1 MTTRQNSS
9 IAIVFIL
16 GLLAMLMPLSID
28 MYLPALP
35 VISEQFGVPAGSAQM
50 TLSTYI
56 LGFAVGQLLYGPM
69 ADSIGRKP
77 VILGGTLVFAAAAVA
92 CALAQTIDQLI
103 VMRFFHGLAA
113 AAASVVINALMR
125 DIYPKEE
132 FSRMM
137 SFVMLVT
144 TIAPLLAP
152 IVGGWVLV
160 WLSWHYIFWILAV
173 AAILA
178 SVMIFTLIKETLPV
192 ERRQPFRLRTTLG
205 NFASLFR
212 HKRVLSYMLASGFSF
227 AGMFS
232 FLSAGPFVYIEI
244 NHVSPQHF
252 GYYFALNIV
261 FLFVMTI
268 INSRFVRRVGALNM
282 FRTGLWIQFVMAGW
296 MVFSA
301 LFGVGFWA
309 LIKETLPVERRQP
322 FRLRT
327 TLGNFASL
335 FRHKR
340 VLSYML
346 ASGFSFAGMFSFL
359 SAGPFV
365 YIEINHVSPQ
375 HFGYYFALNIVFLFV
390 MTIINSRFVRRV
402 GALNMFRTGLW
413 IQFVMAGWMVFSALF
428 GVGFWALVVGVAA
441 FVGCVSMVSSNA
453 MAVIL
458 DEFPHMAGTASSLA
472 GTFRFGIGAIVGAL
486 LSLATF
492 NSAWPMIWSIAFCAT
507 CSILFY
513 LYASRAKK
521 R

>member
-1 MTTRQNSS
+1 MTTRPHSS
-9 IAIVFIL
+9 FKIVFIL

-35 VISEQFGVPAGSAQM
+35 VISAQFGVPAGSAQM

-56 LGFAVGQLLYGPM
+56 LGFALGQLLYGPM
-69 ADSIGRKP
+69 ADSLGRKP

-92 CALAQTIDQLI
+92 CALAQSIDQLI
-103 VMRFFHGLAA
+103 VMRFLHGLAA

-144 TIAPLLAP
+144 TIAPLVAP
-152 IVGGWVLV
+152 MAGGAVLV
-160 WLSWHYIFWILAV
+160 WFSWHAIFWILAL
-173 AAILA
+173 AALLA
-178 SVMIFTLIKETLPV
+178 SAMIFFFIDETLPV
-192 ERRQPFRLRTTLG
+192 ERRQKFHIRTTIG

-232 FLSAGPFVYIEI
+232 FLSAGPFVYIEL

-261 FLFVMTI
+261 FLFVLTI

-282 FRTGLWIQFVMAGW
+282 FRAGLWIQFVMAVW
-296 MVFSA
+296 LVVSA
-301 LFGVGFWA
+301 
-309 LIKETLPVERRQP
+309 
-322 FRLRT
+322 
-327 TLGNFASL
+327 
-335 FRHKR
+335 
-340 VLSYML
+340 
-346 ASGFSFAGMFSFL
+346 FL
-359 SAGPFV
+359 D
-365 YIEINHVSPQ
+365 
-375 HFGYYFALNIVFLFV
+375 
-390 MTIINSRFVRRV
+390 
-402 GALNMFRTGLW
+402 
-413 IQFVMAGWMVFSALF
+413 
-428 GVGFWALVVGVAA
+428 VGFWALVIGVAA
-441 FVGCVSMVSSNA
+441 FVGCVSMISSNA

-486 LSLATF
+486 LSMATF
-492 NSAWPMIWSIAFCAT
+492 STAWPMLWAMAFCAT
-507 CSILFY
+507 SSVLFC
-513 LYASRAKK
+513 LYASRPRKAAH
-521 R
+521 

>member
-1 MTTRQNSS
+1 MTTRPHSS
-9 IAIVFIL
+9 FKIVFIL

-35 VISEQFGVPAGSAQM
+35 VISAQFGVPAGSAQM

-56 LGFAVGQLLYGPM
+56 LGFALGQLFYGPM
-69 ADSIGRKP
+69 ADSLGRKP

-92 CALAQTIDQLI
+92 CALAQTIDHLI
-103 VMRFFHGLAA
+103 IMRFFHGLAA

-144 TIAPLLAP
+144 TIAPLVAP
-152 IVGGWVLV
+152 MAGGAVLV
-160 WLSWHYIFWILAV
+160 WFSWHVIFWILAL
-173 AAILA
+173 AALLA
-178 SVMIFTLIKETLPV
+178 SAMIFFFIDETLPV
-192 ERRQPFRLRTTLG
+192 ERRQKFHIRTTIG

-232 FLSAGPFVYIEI
+232 FLSAGPFVYIEL

-261 FLFVMTI
+261 FLFIMTI

-282 FRTGLWIQFVMAGW
+282 FRAGLWIQFVMAILL
-296 MVFSA
+296 VVSA
-301 LFGVGFWA
+301 
-309 LIKETLPVERRQP
+309 
-322 FRLRT
+322 
-327 TLGNFASL
+327 
-335 FRHKR
+335 
-340 VLSYML
+340 
-346 ASGFSFAGMFSFL
+346 FL
-359 SAGPFV
+359 
-365 YIEINHVSPQ
+365 
-375 HFGYYFALNIVFLFV
+375 
-390 MTIINSRFVRRV
+390 
-402 GALNMFRTGLW
+402 
-413 IQFVMAGWMVFSALF
+413 

-486 LSLATF
+486 LSMATF
-492 NSAWPMIWSIAFCAT
+492 TTAWPMLWAMAFCAT
-507 CSILFY
+507 SSILFY
-513 LYASRAKK
+513 LYASRPRKAAH
-521 R
+521 

>member
-1 MTTRQNSS
+1 MTTRQHSS
-9 IAIVFIL
+9 FAIVFIL

-35 VISEQFGVPAGSAQM
+35 VISAQFGVSAGSTQM

-56 LGFAVGQLLYGPM
+56 LGFALGQLIYGPM
-69 ADSIGRKP
+69 ADSFGRKP
-77 VILGGTLVFAAAAVA
+77 VVLGGTLVFAAAAVA

-137 SFVMLVT
+137 SFVMLV
-144 TIAPLLAP
+144 
-152 IVGGWVLV
+152 
-160 WLSWHYIFWILAV
+160 WLSWHYIFWILAL

-178 SVMIFTLIKETLPV
+178 SAMIFFLIKETLPP
-192 ERRQPFRLRTTLG
+192 ERRQPFHIRTTIG
-205 NFASLFR
+205 NFAALFR

-244 NHVSPQHF
+244 NHVAPENF

-268 INSRFVRRVGALNM
+268 FNSRFVRRIGALNM
-282 FRTGLWIQFVMAGW
+282 FRSGLWIQFIMAAW
-296 MVFSA
+296 MVISA
-301 LFGVGFWA
+301 PLGLGFW
-309 LIKETLPVERRQP
+309 
-322 FRLRT
+322 
-327 TLGNFASL
+327 S
-335 FRHKR
+335 
-340 VLSYML
+340 
-346 ASGFSFAGMFSFL
+346 
-359 SAGPFV
+359 
-365 YIEINHVSPQ
+365 
-375 HFGYYFALNIVFLFV
+375 
-390 MTIINSRFVRRV
+390 
-402 GALNMFRTGLW
+402 
-413 IQFVMAGWMVFSALF
+413 
-428 GVGFWALVVGVAA
+428 LVVGVAA

-507 CSILFY
+507 SSILFC
-513 LYASRAKK
+513 LYASRPKK

>member
-1 MTTRQNSS
+1 MTTRQHSS
-9 IAIVFIL
+9 FAIVFIL

-35 VISEQFGVPAGSAQM
+35 VISAQFGVPAGSAQM

-56 LGFAVGQLLYGPM
+56 LGFALGQLIYGPM
-69 ADSIGRKP
+69 ADSLGRKP
-77 VILGGTLVFAAAAVA
+77 VILGGTLVFCRCGGRLCVGADYRSTDRDAFFPRFGGRGGKRRHQ
-92 CALAQTIDQLI
+92 CADAGYL
-103 VMRFFHGLAA
+103 
-113 AAASVVINALMR
+113 S
-125 DIYPKEE
+125 KEE

-144 TIAPLLAP
+144 TIAPLMAP

-160 WLSWHYIFWILAV
+160 WLSWHYIFWILAI

-178 SVMIFTLIKETLPV
+178 SVMIFALIKETLPV
-192 ERRQPFRLRTTLG
+192 ERRQPFHIRTTIG
-205 NFASLFR
+205 NFAALFR

-244 NHVSPQHF
+244 NHVPPQDF

-282 FRTGLWIQFVMAGW
+282 FRAGLWIQFAMAVW

-301 LFGVGFWA
+301 LMG
-309 LIKETLPVERRQP
+309 I
-322 FRLRT
+322 
-327 TLGNFASL
+327 
-335 FRHKR
+335 
-340 VLSYML
+340 
-346 ASGFSFAGMFSFL
+346 
-359 SAGPFV
+359 
-365 YIEINHVSPQ
+365 
-375 HFGYYFALNIVFLFV
+375 
-390 MTIINSRFVRRV
+390 
-402 GALNMFRTGLW
+402 
-413 IQFVMAGWMVFSALF
+413 
-428 GVGFWALVVGVAA
+428 GFWALVVGVAA

-492 NSAWPMIWSIAFCAT
+492 NSAWPMIWSIALCAA

-513 LYASRAKK
+513 LYASRPKK

>member
-1 MTTRQNSS
+1 MTTRPHSS
-9 IAIVFIL
+9 FKIVFIL

-35 VISEQFGVPAGSAQM
+35 VISAQFGVPAGSAQM

-56 LGFAVGQLLYGPM
+56 LGFAIGQLLYGPM
-69 ADSIGRKP
+69 ADSLGRKP
-77 VILGGTLVFAAAAVA
+77 VILGGTLIFAAAAVA

-103 VMRFFHGLAA
+103 FMRFLHGLAA

-125 DIYPKEE
+125 DVYPKEE

-144 TIAPLLAP
+144 TIAPLIAP
-152 IVGGWVLV
+152 MVGGAVLV
-160 WLSWHYIFWILAV
+160 WFSWHVIFWILAV
-173 AAILA
+173 AALLA
-178 SVMIFTLIKETLPV
+178 SAMIFFFIDETLPV
-192 ERRQPFRLRTTLG
+192 ERRQKFHIRTTLG

-232 FLSAGPFVYIEI
+232 FLSAGPFVYIEL

-282 FRTGLWIQFVMAGW
+282 FRAGLWIQFVMAIW
-296 MVFSA
+296 LVVTA
-301 LFGVGFWA
+301 
-309 LIKETLPVERRQP
+309 
-322 FRLRT
+322 
-327 TLGNFASL
+327 
-335 FRHKR
+335 
-340 VLSYML
+340 
-346 ASGFSFAGMFSFL
+346 FL
-359 SAGPFV
+359 
-365 YIEINHVSPQ
+365 
-375 HFGYYFALNIVFLFV
+375 
-390 MTIINSRFVRRV
+390 
-402 GALNMFRTGLW
+402 
-413 IQFVMAGWMVFSALF
+413 

-441 FVGCVSMVSSNA
+441 FVGCVSMVSSNG

-472 GTFRFGIGAIVGAL
+472 GTFRFGIGAVVGAL
-486 LSLATF
+486 LSLAAFST
-492 NSAWPMIWSIAFCAT
+492 AWPMLWAIALCAT

-513 LYASRAKK
+513 LYASRPRKTA

>member
-1 MTTRQNSS
+1 MTTRPHSS
-9 IAIVFIL
+9 FKIVFIL

-35 VISEQFGVPAGSAQM
+35 VISAQFGVPAGSAQM

-56 LGFAVGQLLYGPM
+56 LGFALGQLFYGPM
-69 ADSIGRKP
+69 ADSFGRKP
-77 VILGGTLVFAAAAVA
+77 VILGGTLIFAGAAVA
-92 CALAQTIDQLI
+92 CAQAQTIDQLI

-144 TIAPLLAP
+144 TIAPLVAP
-152 IVGGWVLV
+152 MAGGAVLV
-160 WLSWHYIFWILAV
+160 WFSWHVIFWILAL
-173 AAILA
+173 AALLA
-178 SVMIFTLIKETLPV
+178 SAMIFFFIDETLPA
-192 ERRQPFRLRTTLG
+192 ERRQKFHIRTTMG

-232 FLSAGPFVYIEI
+232 FLSAGPFVYIEL

-261 FLFVMTI
+261 FLFIMTI

-282 FRTGLWIQFVMAGW
+282 FRAGLWIQFVMAIW
-296 MVFSA
+296 
-301 LFGVGFWA
+301 L
-309 LIKETLPVERRQP
+309 
-322 FRLRT
+322 
-327 TLGNFASL
+327 
-335 FRHKR
+335 
-340 VLSYML
+340 VLS
-346 ASGFSFAGMFSFL
+346 AF
-359 SAGPFV
+359 
-365 YIEINHVSPQ
+365 
-375 HFGYYFALNIVFLFV
+375 
-390 MTIINSRFVRRV
+390 T
-402 GALNMFRTGLW
+402 
-413 IQFVMAGWMVFSALF
+413 

-486 LSLATF
+486 LSMATF
-492 NSAWPMIWSIAFCAT
+492 NTAWPMLWAIAFCAT
-507 CSILFY
+507 SSILFY
-513 LYASRAKK
+513 LYASRPRKVAS
-521 R
+521 

>member
-1 MTTRQNSS
+1 MTTRPHSS
-9 IAIVFIL
+9 FKIVFIL

-35 VISEQFGVPAGSAQM
+35 VISAQFGVPAGSAQM

-56 LGFAVGQLLYGPM
+56 LGFALGQLFYGPM
-69 ADSIGRKP
+69 ADSLGRKP

-92 CALAQTIDQLI
+92 CALAQTIDHLI
-103 VMRFFHGLAA
+103 IMRFFHGLAA

-144 TIAPLLAP
+144 TIAPLVAP
-152 IVGGWVLV
+152 MAGGAVLV
-160 WLSWHYIFWILAV
+160 WFSWHVIFWILAL
-173 AAILA
+173 AALLA
-178 SVMIFTLIKETLPV
+178 SAMIFFFIDETLPV
-192 ERRQPFRLRTTLG
+192 ERRQKFHIRTTIG

-232 FLSAGPFVYIEI
+232 FLSAGPFVYIEL

-261 FLFVMTI
+261 FLFIMTT

-282 FRTGLWIQFVMAGW
+282 FRAGLWIQFVMAIW
-296 MVFSA
+296 LVVSA
-301 LFGVGFWA
+301 
-309 LIKETLPVERRQP
+309 
-322 FRLRT
+322 
-327 TLGNFASL
+327 
-335 FRHKR
+335 
-340 VLSYML
+340 
-346 ASGFSFAGMFSFL
+346 FL
-359 SAGPFV
+359 
-365 YIEINHVSPQ
+365 
-375 HFGYYFALNIVFLFV
+375 
-390 MTIINSRFVRRV
+390 
-402 GALNMFRTGLW
+402 
-413 IQFVMAGWMVFSALF
+413 

-486 LSLATF
+486 LSMATF
-492 NSAWPMIWSIAFCAT
+492 TTAWPMLWAMAFCAT
-507 CSILFY
+507 SSILFY
-513 LYASRAKK
+513 LYASRPRKAAH
-521 R
+521 

>member
-1 MTTRQNSS
+1 MTTRPHSS
-9 IAIVFIL
+9 FSIVFIL

-35 VISEQFGVPAGSAQM
+35 VIAEQFGVPAGSAQM

-56 LGFAVGQLLYGPM
+56 LGFALGQLLYGPM
-69 ADSIGRKP
+69 ADSLGRKP
-77 VILGGTLVFAAAAVA
+77 VVLGGTLVFAAAAAA
-92 CALAQTIDQLI
+92 CAMAQSIDHLI

-144 TIAPLLAP
+144 TVAPLVAP
-152 IVGGWVLV
+152 MVGGAVLV
-160 WLSWHYIFWILAV
+160 WFSWHAIFWILAL
-173 AAILA
+173 AALLA
-178 SVMIFTLIKETLPV
+178 SAMIFFFIKETLPA
-192 ERRQPFRLRTTLG
+192 EHRQKFHIRTTLG

-232 FLSAGPFVYIEI
+232 FLSAGPFVYIEL

-252 GYYFALNIV
+252 GYYFALNVV
-261 FLFVMTI
+261 FIFVLTM

-282 FRTGLWIQFVMAGW
+282 FRIGLWIQFVMAMW
-296 MVFSA
+296 MVVTAF
-301 LFGVGFWA
+301 FDVGFW
-309 LIKETLPVERRQP
+309 T
-322 FRLRT
+322 
-327 TLGNFASL
+327 
-335 FRHKR
+335 
-340 VLSYML
+340 
-346 ASGFSFAGMFSFL
+346 
-359 SAGPFV
+359 
-365 YIEINHVSPQ
+365 
-375 HFGYYFALNIVFLFV
+375 
-390 MTIINSRFVRRV
+390 
-402 GALNMFRTGLW
+402 
-413 IQFVMAGWMVFSALF
+413 
-428 GVGFWALVVGVAA
+428 LVVGIAA
-441 FVGCVSMVSSNA
+441 FVGCISMVSSNA

-492 NSAWPMIWSIAFCAT
+492 TSAWPMLWSIALCAT
-507 CSILFY
+507 GSILFC
-513 LYASRAKK
+513 LYASRPRKAVK
-521 R
+521 

>member
-1 MTTRQNSS
+1 MTTRPHSS
-9 IAIVFIL
+9 FKIVFIL

-35 VISEQFGVPAGSAQM
+35 VISAQFGVPAGSAQM

-56 LGFAVGQLLYGPM
+56 LGFALGQLFYGPM
-69 ADSIGRKP
+69 ADSFGRKP
-77 VILGGTLVFAAAAVA
+77 VILGGTLIFAGAAVA
-92 CALAQTIDQLI
+92 CAQAQTINQLI

-125 DIYPKEE
+125 DVYPKEE

-144 TIAPLLAP
+144 TIAPLVAP
-152 IVGGWVLV
+152 MVGGAVLV
-160 WLSWHYIFWILAV
+160 WFSWHAIFWILAV
-173 AAILA
+173 AALLA
-178 SVMIFTLIKETLPV
+178 SAMIFFFIDETLPA
-192 ERRQPFRLRTTLG
+192 ERRQKFHIRTTMG

-232 FLSAGPFVYIEI
+232 FLSAGPFVYIEL

-282 FRTGLWIQFVMAGW
+282 FRAGLWIQFVMAIW
-296 MVFSA
+296 LVLSA
-301 LFGVGFWA
+301 L
-309 LIKETLPVERRQP
+309 L
-322 FRLRT
+322 
-327 TLGNFASL
+327 
-335 FRHKR
+335 
-340 VLSYML
+340 
-346 ASGFSFAGMFSFL
+346 
-359 SAGPFV
+359 
-365 YIEINHVSPQ
+365 
-375 HFGYYFALNIVFLFV
+375 
-390 MTIINSRFVRRV
+390 
-402 GALNMFRTGLW
+402 
-413 IQFVMAGWMVFSALF
+413 

-486 LSLATF
+486 LSTATF
-492 NSAWPMIWSIAFCAT
+492 NTAWPMLWAIALCAT

-513 LYASRAKK
+513 LYASRPRKTAHK
-521 R
+521 

>member
-1 MTTRQNSS
+1 MTTRPHSS
-9 IAIVFIL
+9 FKIVFIL

-35 VISEQFGVPAGSAQM
+35 VISAQFGVPAGSAQM

-56 LGFAVGQLLYGPM
+56 LGFAIGQLLYGPM
-69 ADSIGRKP
+69 ADSLGRKP
-77 VILGGTLVFAAAAVA
+77 LILGGTLIFAGAAVA
-92 CALAQTIDQLI
+92 CALAQTIDHLI

-144 TIAPLLAP
+144 TIAPLVAP
-152 IVGGWVLV
+152 MAGGAVLV
-160 WLSWHYIFWILAV
+160 WFSWHAIFWILAL
-173 AAILA
+173 AALLA
-178 SVMIFTLIKETLPV
+178 SAMIFFFIDETLPV
-192 ERRQPFRLRTTLG
+192 ERRQKFHIRTTLG

-232 FLSAGPFVYIEI
+232 FLSAGPFVYIEL

-261 FLFVMTI
+261 FLFVMTT
-268 INSRFVRRVGALNM
+268 INSRFVRRVGAINM
-282 FRTGLWIQFVMAGW
+282 FRAGLWIQFVMAIW
-296 MVFSA
+296 
-301 LFGVGFWA
+301 L
-309 LIKETLPVERRQP
+309 
-322 FRLRT
+322 
-327 TLGNFASL
+327 
-335 FRHKR
+335 
-340 VLSYML
+340 VLS
-346 ASGFSFAGMFSFL
+346 AFL
-359 SAGPFV
+359 
-365 YIEINHVSPQ
+365 
-375 HFGYYFALNIVFLFV
+375 
-390 MTIINSRFVRRV
+390 
-402 GALNMFRTGLW
+402 
-413 IQFVMAGWMVFSALF
+413 

-472 GTFRFGIGAIVGAL
+472 GTFRFGIGAVVGAL
-486 LSLATF
+486 LSMATF
-492 NSAWPMIWSIAFCAT
+492 NTAWPMLWAIAFCAT
-507 CSILFY
+507 SSVLFY
-513 LYASRAKK
+513 LYASRPHKAAN
-521 R
+521 

>member
-1 MTTRQNSS
+1 MTTRPHSS
-9 IAIVFIL
+9 FKIVFIL

-35 VISEQFGVPAGSAQM
+35 VISAQFGVPAGSAQM

-56 LGFAVGQLLYGPM
+56 LGFALGQLFYGPM
-69 ADSIGRKP
+69 ADSLGRKP

-92 CALAQTIDQLI
+92 CALAQTIDHLI
-103 VMRFFHGLAA
+103 IMRFFHGLAA

-144 TIAPLLAP
+144 TIAPLVAP
-152 IVGGWVLV
+152 MAGGAVLV
-160 WLSWHYIFWILAV
+160 WFSWHVIFWILAL
-173 AAILA
+173 AALLA
-178 SVMIFTLIKETLPV
+178 SAMIFFFIDETLPV
-192 ERRQPFRLRTTLG
+192 ERRQKFHIRTTIG

-232 FLSAGPFVYIEI
+232 FLSAGPFVYIEL

-261 FLFVMTI
+261 FLFIMTI

-282 FRTGLWIQFVMAGW
+282 FRAGLWIQFVMAIW
-296 MVFSA
+296 LVMSA
-301 LFGVGFWA
+301 
-309 LIKETLPVERRQP
+309 
-322 FRLRT
+322 
-327 TLGNFASL
+327 
-335 FRHKR
+335 
-340 VLSYML
+340 
-346 ASGFSFAGMFSFL
+346 FL
-359 SAGPFV
+359 
-365 YIEINHVSPQ
+365 
-375 HFGYYFALNIVFLFV
+375 
-390 MTIINSRFVRRV
+390 
-402 GALNMFRTGLW
+402 
-413 IQFVMAGWMVFSALF
+413 

-486 LSLATF
+486 LSMATF
-492 NSAWPMIWSIAFCAT
+492 TTAWPMLWAMAFCAT
-507 CSILFY
+507 SSILFY
-513 LYASRAKK
+513 LYASRPRKAVH
-521 R
+521 

>member
-1 MTTRQNSS
+1 MTTRPHSS
-9 IAIVFIL
+9 FKIVFIL

-35 VISEQFGVPAGSAQM
+35 VISAQFGVPAGSAQM

-56 LGFAVGQLLYGPM
+56 LGFALGQLFYGPM
-69 ADSIGRKP
+69 ADSLGRKP

-92 CALAQTIDQLI
+92 CALAQTIDHLI

-144 TIAPLLAP
+144 TIAPLVAP
-152 IVGGWVLV
+152 MAGGAVLV
-160 WLSWHYIFWILAV
+160 WFSWHVIFWILAL
-173 AAILA
+173 AALLA
-178 SVMIFTLIKETLPV
+178 SAMIFFFIDETLPV
-192 ERRQPFRLRTTLG
+192 ERRQKFHIRTTIG

-232 FLSAGPFVYIEI
+232 FLSAGPFVYIEL

-261 FLFVMTI
+261 FLFIMTI

-282 FRTGLWIQFVMAGW
+282 FRAGLWIQFVMAIW
-296 MVFSA
+296 LVVSA
-301 LFGVGFWA
+301 
-309 LIKETLPVERRQP
+309 
-322 FRLRT
+322 
-327 TLGNFASL
+327 
-335 FRHKR
+335 
-340 VLSYML
+340 
-346 ASGFSFAGMFSFL
+346 FL
-359 SAGPFV
+359 
-365 YIEINHVSPQ
+365 
-375 HFGYYFALNIVFLFV
+375 
-390 MTIINSRFVRRV
+390 
-402 GALNMFRTGLW
+402 
-413 IQFVMAGWMVFSALF
+413 

-441 FVGCVSMVSSNA
+441 FVGCVSMVSSNG

-486 LSLATF
+486 LSMATF
-492 NSAWPMIWSIAFCAT
+492 TTAWPMLWAMAFCAT
-507 CSILFY
+507 SSILFY
-513 LYASRAKK
+513 LYASRPRKAAH
-521 R
+521 

>member
-1 MTTRQNSS
+1 MTTRPHSS
-9 IAIVFIL
+9 FKIVFIL

-35 VISEQFGVPAGSAQM
+35 VIAAQYIVPDGSAQM

-56 LGFAVGQLLYGPM
+56 LGFALGQLLYGPM
-69 ADSIGRKP
+69 ADSLGRKP

-92 CALAQTIDQLI
+92 CALSQTVDMLI

-125 DIYPKEE
+125 DIYPKDE

-144 TIAPLLAP
+144 TIAPLVAP
-152 IVGGWVLV
+152 MVGGAVLV
-160 WLSWHYIFWILAV
+160 WFSWHAIFWILAI
-173 AAILA
+173 AALLA
-178 SVMIFTLIKETLPV
+178 SVMIFVFIDETLPV
-192 ERRQPFRLRTTLG
+192 ERRQKFHVRTTLG

-232 FLSAGPFVYIEI
+232 FLSAGPFVYIEL

-282 FRTGLWIQFVMAGW
+282 FRAGLWIQFVMAIW
-296 MVFSA
+296 LVLSA
-301 LFGVGFWA
+301 L
-309 LIKETLPVERRQP
+309 L
-322 FRLRT
+322 
-327 TLGNFASL
+327 
-335 FRHKR
+335 
-340 VLSYML
+340 
-346 ASGFSFAGMFSFL
+346 
-359 SAGPFV
+359 
-365 YIEINHVSPQ
+365 
-375 HFGYYFALNIVFLFV
+375 
-390 MTIINSRFVRRV
+390 
-402 GALNMFRTGLW
+402 
-413 IQFVMAGWMVFSALF
+413 

-486 LSLATF
+486 LSTATF
-492 NSAWPMIWSIAFCAT
+492 NTAWPMLWAIALCAT

-513 LYASRAKK
+513 LYASRPRKTAHK
-521 R
+521 

>member
-1 MTTRQNSS
+1 MTTRPHSS
-9 IAIVFIL
+9 FKIVFIL

-35 VISEQFGVPAGSAQM
+35 VISAQFGVPAGSAQM

-56 LGFAVGQLLYGPM
+56 LGFALGQLFYGPM
-69 ADSIGRKP
+69 ADSLGRKP

-92 CALAQTIDQLI
+92 CALAQTIDHLI
-103 VMRFFHGLAA
+103 IMRFFHGLAA

-144 TIAPLLAP
+144 TIAPLVAP
-152 IVGGWVLV
+152 MAGGAVLV
-160 WLSWHYIFWILAV
+160 WFSWHVIFWILAL
-173 AAILA
+173 AALLA
-178 SVMIFTLIKETLPV
+178 SAMIFFFIDETLPF
-192 ERRQPFRLRTTLG
+192 ERRQKFHIRTTIG

-232 FLSAGPFVYIEI
+232 FLSAGPFVYIEL

-261 FLFVMTI
+261 FLFIMTI

-282 FRTGLWIQFVMAGW
+282 FRAGLWIQFVMAIW
-296 MVFSA
+296 LVVSA
-301 LFGVGFWA
+301 
-309 LIKETLPVERRQP
+309 
-322 FRLRT
+322 
-327 TLGNFASL
+327 
-335 FRHKR
+335 
-340 VLSYML
+340 
-346 ASGFSFAGMFSFL
+346 FL
-359 SAGPFV
+359 
-365 YIEINHVSPQ
+365 
-375 HFGYYFALNIVFLFV
+375 
-390 MTIINSRFVRRV
+390 
-402 GALNMFRTGLW
+402 
-413 IQFVMAGWMVFSALF
+413 

-486 LSLATF
+486 LSMATF
-492 NSAWPMIWSIAFCAT
+492 TTAWPMLWAMAFCAT
-507 CSILFY
+507 SSILFY
-513 LYASRAKK
+513 LYASRPRKAVH
-521 R
+521 

>member
-1 MTTRQNSS
+1 MTTRPHSS
-9 IAIVFIL
+9 FKIVFIL

-35 VISEQFGVPAGSAQM
+35 VISAQFGVPAGSAQM

-56 LGFAVGQLLYGPM
+56 LGFALGQLFYGPM
-69 ADSIGRKP
+69 ADSLGRKP

-92 CALAQTIDQLI
+92 CALAQTIDHLI
-103 VMRFFHGLAA
+103 IMRFFHGLAA

-144 TIAPLLAP
+144 TIAPLVAP
-152 IVGGWVLV
+152 MAGGAVLV
-160 WLSWHYIFWILAV
+160 WFSWHVIFWILAL
-173 AAILA
+173 AALLA
-178 SVMIFTLIKETLPV
+178 SAMIFFFIDETLPV
-192 ERRQPFRLRTTLG
+192 ERRQKFHIRTTIG

-232 FLSAGPFVYIEI
+232 FLSAGPFVYIEL

-261 FLFVMTI
+261 FLFIMTI

-282 FRTGLWIQFVMAGW
+282 FRAGLWIQFVMAIW
-296 MVFSA
+296 LVVSA
-301 LFGVGFWA
+301 
-309 LIKETLPVERRQP
+309 
-322 FRLRT
+322 
-327 TLGNFASL
+327 
-335 FRHKR
+335 
-340 VLSYML
+340 
-346 ASGFSFAGMFSFL
+346 FL
-359 SAGPFV
+359 
-365 YIEINHVSPQ
+365 
-375 HFGYYFALNIVFLFV
+375 
-390 MTIINSRFVRRV
+390 
-402 GALNMFRTGLW
+402 
-413 IQFVMAGWMVFSALF
+413 

-486 LSLATF
+486 LSMATF
-492 NSAWPMIWSIAFCAT
+492 TTAWPMLWAMDFCAT
-507 CSILFY
+507 SSILFY
-513 LYASRAKK
+513 LYASRPRKAAH
-521 R
+521 

>member
-1 MTTRQNSS
+1 MTTRPHSS
-9 IAIVFIL
+9 FKIVFIL

-35 VISEQFGVPAGSAQM
+35 VISAQFGVPAGSAQM

-56 LGFAVGQLLYGPM
+56 LGFALGQLFYGPM
-69 ADSIGRKP
+69 ADSLGRKP

-92 CALAQTIDQLI
+92 CALAQSIDQLI

-144 TIAPLLAP
+144 TIAPLVAP
-152 IVGGWVLV
+152 MAGGAVLV
-160 WLSWHYIFWILAV
+160 WFSWHVIFWILAL
-173 AAILA
+173 AALLA
-178 SVMIFTLIKETLPV
+178 SAMIFFFIDETLPV
-192 ERRQPFRLRTTLG
+192 ERRQKFHIRTTIG

-232 FLSAGPFVYIEI
+232 FLSAGPFVYIEL

-261 FLFVMTI
+261 FLFIMTI

-282 FRTGLWIQFVMAGW
+282 FRAGLWIQFVMALW
-296 MVFSA
+296 LVVSA
-301 LFGVGFWA
+301 
-309 LIKETLPVERRQP
+309 
-322 FRLRT
+322 
-327 TLGNFASL
+327 
-335 FRHKR
+335 
-340 VLSYML
+340 
-346 ASGFSFAGMFSFL
+346 FL
-359 SAGPFV
+359 
-365 YIEINHVSPQ
+365 
-375 HFGYYFALNIVFLFV
+375 
-390 MTIINSRFVRRV
+390 
-402 GALNMFRTGLW
+402 
-413 IQFVMAGWMVFSALF
+413 

-441 FVGCVSMVSSNA
+441 FVGCVSMVSSNG

-486 LSLATF
+486 LSMATF
-492 NSAWPMIWSIAFCAT
+492 TTAWPMLWAMAFCAT
-507 CSILFY
+507 SSILFY
-513 LYASRAKK
+513 LYASRPRKAAH
-521 R
+521 

>member
-1 MTTRQNSS
+1 VTTRPHSS
-9 IAIVFIL
+9 FKIVFIL

-35 VISEQFGVPAGSAQM
+35 VISAQFGVPAGSAQM

-56 LGFAVGQLLYGPM
+56 LGFALGQLFYGPM
-69 ADSIGRKP
+69 ADSLGRKP

-92 CALAQTIDQLI
+92 CALAQTIDHLI
-103 VMRFFHGLAA
+103 IMRFFHGLAA

-144 TIAPLLAP
+144 TIAPLVAP
-152 IVGGWVLV
+152 MAGGAVLV
-160 WLSWHYIFWILAV
+160 WFSWHVIFWILAL
-173 AAILA
+173 AALLA
-178 SVMIFTLIKETLPV
+178 SAMIFFFIDETLPV
-192 ERRQPFRLRTTLG
+192 ERRQKFHIRTTIG

-232 FLSAGPFVYIEI
+232 FLSAGPFVYIEL

-261 FLFVMTI
+261 FLFIMTI

-282 FRTGLWIQFVMAGW
+282 FRAGLWIQFVMAIW
-296 MVFSA
+296 LVVSA
-301 LFGVGFWA
+301 
-309 LIKETLPVERRQP
+309 
-322 FRLRT
+322 
-327 TLGNFASL
+327 
-335 FRHKR
+335 
-340 VLSYML
+340 
-346 ASGFSFAGMFSFL
+346 FL
-359 SAGPFV
+359 
-365 YIEINHVSPQ
+365 
-375 HFGYYFALNIVFLFV
+375 
-390 MTIINSRFVRRV
+390 
-402 GALNMFRTGLW
+402 
-413 IQFVMAGWMVFSALF
+413 

-486 LSLATF
+486 LSMATF
-492 NSAWPMIWSIAFCAT
+492 MTAWPMLWAMAFCAT
-507 CSILFY
+507 SSILFY
-513 LYASRAKK
+513 LYASRPRKAAH
-521 R
+521 

>member
-1 MTTRQNSS
+1 MTSRQPSS
-9 IAIVFIL
+9 FNIVFIL

-35 VISEQFGVPAGSAQM
+35 VISQQFGVPAGSAQM

-69 ADSIGRKP
+69 ADSLGRKP
-77 VILGGTLVFAAAAVA
+77 VILGGTLIFAVAAIA
-92 CALAQTIDQLI
+92 CALSKSIDQLI

-144 TIAPLLAP
+144 TIAPLVAP
-152 IVGGWVLV
+152 MAGGAVLV
-160 WLSWHYIFWILAV
+160 WFSWRSIFWILAA

-178 SVMIFTLIKETLPV
+178 SLAIWFFIVETLPV
-192 ERRQPFRLRTTLG
+192 EKRQKFHLRTVLG

-227 AGMFS
+227 AAMFS
-232 FLSAGPFVYIEI
+232 FLSAGPFVYIEL

-261 FLFVMTI
+261 FLFIMTT
-268 INSRFVRRVGALNM
+268 INSRIVRRVGALNM
-282 FRTGLWIQFVMAGW
+282 FRAGLFVQFAMAVW
-296 MVFSA
+296 MVACA
-301 LFGVGFWA
+301 LLDVGFWS
-309 LIKETLPVERRQP
+309 LV
-322 FRLRT
+322 
-327 TLGNFASL
+327 LGIA
-335 FRHKR
+335 
-340 VLSYML
+340 V
-346 ASGFSFAGMFSFL
+346 
-359 SAGPFV
+359 
-365 YIEINHVSPQ
+365 
-375 HFGYYFALNIVFLFV
+375 
-390 MTIINSRFVRRV
+390 
-402 GALNMFRTGLW
+402 
-413 IQFVMAGWMVFSALF
+413 
-428 GVGFWALVVGVAA
+428 

-472 GTFRFGIGAIVGAL
+472 GTFRFGIGAIIGAL

-492 NSAWPMIWSIAFCAT
+492 NSAWPMILSIGLCAS
-507 CSILFY
+507 CSLFFL
-513 LYASRAKK
+513 LYASRRRKCA
-521 R
+521 